1 MRLDFSKRP
10 SPALIVAVCAL
21 AFAMVG
27 TAVASDGA
35 VNKLTKSKVKKIA
48 KKQADKRLKANVAGS
63 HVNTADNANNAN
75 SLGGTAASDYLH
87 VSGCANGKVHGF
99 ARINAENAGFPA
111 TYTSSAPFVT
121 KAFNCSGQTV
131 EARRS
136 STGHFQV
143 RFNGNPA
150 TLAVCSGNTDT
161 SVSAENDI
169 CAAGFNTTGP
179 DVNAFEVTMA
189 NEPTNVFSD
198 NDFSISLP

>member
-1 MRLDFSKRP
+1 MSLDFSKRP

-35 VNKLTKSKVKKIA
+35 VSKITKSKVKSIA
-48 KKQADKRLKANVAGS
+48 KKQADKRLKANVSGS
-63 HVNTADNANNAN
+63 HVNVADNANA
-75 SLGGTAASDYLH
+75 LGGAAASDYLK
-87 VSGCANGKVHGF
+87 VGGCANGKTQGR
-99 ARINAENAGFPA
+99 ARINGENAGFPA
-111 TYTSSAPFVT
+111 TYTSAAPFIT
-121 KAFNCSGQTV
+121 QAFNCSGQSV
-131 EARRS
+131 EVRRS

-198 NDFSISLP
+198 NDFTIALP

>member
-1 MRLDFSKRP
+1 MSLDFSKRP

-35 VNKLTKSKVKKIA
+35 VSKITKSKVKSIA
-48 KKQADKRLKANVAGS
+48 KKQADKRLKANVSGS
-63 HVNTADNANNAN
+63 HVNIADNANA
-75 SLGGTAASDYLH
+75 LGGAAASDYLK
-87 VSGCANGKVHGF
+87 VGGCANGKTQGR
-99 ARINAENAGFPA
+99 ARIDADNAGFPA
-111 TYTSSAPFVT
+111 TYTSAAPFIT
-121 KAFNCSGQTV
+121 QAFNCSGQSV
-131 EARRS
+131 EVRKAS
-136 STGHFQV
+136 VGHFEV

-150 TLAVCSGNTDT
+150 TLAVCSGNTDD

-179 DVNAFEVTMA
+179 DANAFEVTMA

-198 NDFSISLP
+198 NDFTIALP